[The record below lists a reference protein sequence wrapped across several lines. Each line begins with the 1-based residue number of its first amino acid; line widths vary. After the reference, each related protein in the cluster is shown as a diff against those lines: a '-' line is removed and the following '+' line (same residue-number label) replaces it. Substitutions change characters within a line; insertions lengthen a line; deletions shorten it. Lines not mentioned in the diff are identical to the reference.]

1 MPYPL
6 KRIAQT
12 WLCFFV
18 LLGERLINAGH
29 AAEPQSLSLDLPLD
43 YQVVQR
49 ATRAEGIITILGTW
63 PEGGAATNIL
73 EARLVGHGT
82 SDAWL
87 PLPGVTIDRSHFRT
101 GLRAPA
107 GGWYR
112 LEVRLKH
119 QDTVTA
125 VGAVEHV
132 GVGEVFVIAGQS
144 NSANHGEERQIAK
157 TGLVANFTGTEWK
170 LAHDPQPGAS
180 GDGGSFVP
188 PLGDLLAVRFN
199 VPVGMIAAGVG
210 ATSVREWLPR
220 GTRFPNP
227 PTLVGNV
234 TRLDSGEWESNGM
247 LFEHLMARIKPR
259 ESGPRNFRAVVWHQG
274 ESDANQTDT
283 TRTLSGERYRQFLAQ
298 LIRAARREI
307 GWEIPWFVAQASYH
321 TPDDPSS
328 AEIRTAQQ
336 SLWNSGV
343 AIEGPDSDALVG
355 DLREGG
361 GKGVHFSGRGLREH
375 AVRWEAKIGPWLEQQ
390 LTVAPSPSGPTPRLV
405 LPGENFTVAG
415 RTAFLFLPPEAK
427 RVTPQP
433 WIFYAPTLPGY
444 PDGAERWM
452 HEQFLASGI
461 AVAGVDVGEAYGSPA
476 SHPVFD
482 ALYRELIERRGFSSR
497 PCLLGRS
504 RGGLWVSSWAIAHP
518 ERVAGMIGIYPV
530 FDFRTYPG
538 LTNAAPAYHLTPAEL
553 TERNDQLN
561 PIVQVGRLARA
572 GIPVAL
578 LQGDQDGVVPLRE
591 NSGEFV
597 RRYQAEQAGAL
608 VRLIVLSGQG
618 HSFYEGFFHSQE
630 LVDFAIARAQAGVEI
645 GPSK

>member
-1 MPYPL
+1 MAYQL
-6 KRIAQT
+6 KRIVPR
-12 WLCFFV
+12 WLCCFV
-18 LLGERLINAGH
+18 LFSQRLINAGH

-49 ATRAEGIITILGTW
+49 ATRAEGTLTILGTW
-63 PEGGAATNIL
+63 PEGVAATDIL

-82 SDAWL
+82 SDPWL
-87 PLPGVTIDRSHFRT
+87 PLPGVTIDRSHFRA
-101 GLRAPA
+101 GLKASA

-119 QDTVTA
+119 QEAVTA
-125 VGAVEHV
+125 VGVVEHV
-132 GVGEVFVIAGQS
+132 GVGEVLVVAGQS
-144 NSANHGEERQIAK
+144 NAANHGEERQITK
-157 TGLVANFTGTEWK
+157 TGLVSNFTGTEWK

-188 PLGDLLAVRFN
+188 PLGDFLAVRFN
-199 VPVGMIAAGVG
+199 VPVGIIAAGVG

-247 LFEHLMARIKPR
+247 LFEHLMARIKPK
-259 ESGPRNFRAVVWHQG
+259 EPGPRNFRAVLWQQG
-274 ESDANQTDT
+274 ESDANQTDA
-283 TRTLSGERYRQFLAQ
+283 TRTLSGELYGQFLAQ

-328 AEIRTAQQ
+328 AEIRAAQQ

-343 AIEGPDSDALVG
+343 AMEGPDSDALVG

-375 AVRWEAKIGPWLEQQ
+375 AVRWEEKIAPWLEQQ
-390 LTVAPSPSGPTPRLV
+390 LMVAPSPSGPSPRLV

-482 ALYRELIERRGFSSR
+482 ALYRELIEGRGFSSR

-561 PIVQVGRLARA
+561 PIAQVGRLARA

-578 LQGDQDGVVPLRE
+578 LQGDQDVVVPLRE

-597 RRYQAEQAGAL
+597 KRYQAEQAGAL

-645 GPSK
+645 RPSK